1 MEILGSWLLNVDGK
15 SGLLFMEI
23 VGCSV
28 MEILAPSSSSFVP
41 SRQPADSE
49 SFVACLLLAGPVVCT
64 WATMQPAPAGS
75 LRRCCPTY
83 STSRLSRPS
92 CHAHPCCRCQEARL
106 GQGICKSGG
115 LWAQGRRRHGLG
127 GPVATGCCAVRLAA
141 SRLDK
146 QAGRSLH
153 SQWVFCARASRLL
166 PIKTRRAR
174 QL

>member
-83 STSRLSRPS
+83 STSRLSRP
-92 CHAHPCCRCQEARL
+92 CCEDSSSSSAAAR
-106 GQGICKSGG
+106 
-115 LWAQGRRRHGLG
+115 
-127 GPVATGCCAVRLAA
+127 
-141 SRLDK
+141 
-146 QAGRSLH
+146 QAGPGDS
-153 SQWVFCARASRLL
+153 S
-166 PIKTRRAR
+166 
-174 QL
+174 